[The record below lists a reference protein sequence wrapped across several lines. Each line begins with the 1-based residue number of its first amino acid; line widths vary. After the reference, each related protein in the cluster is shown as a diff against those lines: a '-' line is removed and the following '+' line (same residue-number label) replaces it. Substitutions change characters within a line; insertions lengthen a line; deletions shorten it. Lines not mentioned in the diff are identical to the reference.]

1 MPDQMPPPKSSQI
14 SGEEKTT
21 RPPDDA
27 HARFASHVSLGV
39 SIVLLGLKF
48 WAYRLTSSQA
58 IFSDAMESIVNVV
71 AAGLAILVLVIAYK
85 PADQNHPYGHGKVEF
100 FSAAFE
106 GGLIAFASV
115 VICFEAIHSF
125 VHGARVN
132 DLSAGLLI
140 TVAAGLANA
149 ALGIFL
155 RRTGRRH
162 QSATLEASGQ
172 HVLSDFW
179 TSAGVVIGLVLV
191 RVTGLRWF
199 DPLAALIVGLSL
211 GYTGFRLVQRS
222 VSGLLDQEDRTILEN
237 LLKIIGRVS
246 PVGIIQLHHV
256 RVIRSGRYHH
266 IDAHAVVPEFWDVA
280 EAHSKTSEFETR
292 VMRDYPYNGEL
303 HLHVDPCRRAYC
315 RHCDVPDCPIR
326 QHAFVEKHAPSIE
339 ELTNPDEPLQFKPV

>member
-1 MPDQMPPPKSSQI
+1 MQEAEKTALPQDDANARLASQI
-14 SGEEKTT
+14 
-21 RPPDDA
+21 
-27 HARFASHVSLGV
+27 SLGV
-39 SIVLLGLKF
+39 SIVLLFLKF
-48 WAYRLTSSQA
+48 WAYRLTGSQA

-71 AAGLAILVLVIAYK
+71 AAGLAIFVLIIAYK

-125 VHGARVN
+125 LHGRTVN
-132 DLSAGLLI
+132 ELGAGLVI
-140 TVAAGLANA
+140 TVVAGVANA

-155 RRTGRRH
+155 RRMGRRH
-162 QSATLEASGQ
+162 QSETLEASGQ

-179 TSAGVVIGLVLV
+179 TSAGVVVGLLLV
-191 RVTGLRWF
+191 RLTGIRWF

-237 LLKIIGRVS
+237 LLKIIERVS

-280 EAHSKTSEFETR
+280 EAHQKTADFESR

-303 HLHVDPCRRAYC
+303 HLHVDPCRQAYC
-315 RHCDVPDCPIR
+315 KYCDVPDCPIR
-326 QHAFVEKHAPSIE
+326 KHPFIEKHLPSIE
-339 ELTNPDEPLQFKPV
+339 ELTNPDEPQQFKAL